1 MKTNLKHSQISFL
14 LDLMSCT
21 MAKGSV
27 PKDIFKYEK
36 WNAVDSA
43 EIYDE
48 LLEMYHSD

>member
-1 MKTNLKHSQISFL
+1 
-14 LDLMSCT
+14 